1 MEHTTQVIQDFLRAF
16 EHTGNHQKV
25 DALVSQFADTFL
37 VAGPDGARVV
47 KASDFALVLPKRQ
60 QMFEQM
66 GHRST
71 KLESA
76 VVTEMDGR
84 YVMAET
90 KWRMTFAHG
99 EGQFSDVLVGSTYVL
114 DTKDELQILL
124 YLTHHDI
131 TTVLRERGILQG

>member
-1 MEHTTQVIQDFLRAF
+1 MKSTTQAIEDFLRAF
-16 EHTGNHQKV
+16 EHTDNRRQV
-25 DALVSQFADTFL
+25 VELASRFADTFL

-76 VVTEMDGR
+76 VVTELDGR
-84 YVMAET
+84 YLMADT

-99 EGQFSDVLVGSTYVL
+99 EGQLSDVLVGSTYVL
-114 DTKDELQILL
+114 DAKDELKILF
-124 YLTHHDI
+124 YLTHQDI
-131 TTVLRERGILQG
+131 TTVLRERGILQS